1 MNALVLEDGNHS
13 ASLSAARALG
23 RLGCRVTVAA
33 TFETPAGASR
43 WCDTFIISPSPRD
56 ADRYLDSLTTYP
68 GQPGGRPDTKHV
80 HARYRQRVLR
90 AFPDGLRRTGKG
102 ARTA

>member
-1 MNALVLEDGNHS
+1 MNALVLEDGNYS
-13 ASLSAARALG
+13 ASLSAVRALG
-23 RLGCRVTVAA
+23 RLGHRVTVAA

-43 WCDTFIISPSPRD
+43 WCDAFIISPSPRD
-56 ADRYLDSLTTYP
+56 ADRYLDFLTTYP

-90 AFPDGLRRTGKG
+90 AFPGGLRSTGK
-102 ARTA
+102 AAPTA